1 MPDDANNDADVYD
14 AALDPDDAAA
24 DATPVDTG
32 ALTDA
37 QQTLQQDEQAEAQA
51 AASGDYATAN
61 TDAQQAYGASQ
72 DVANAGGPD
81 STDQTWTAAQDESW
95 ANWDQETANQDAT
108 TAASYDASGNPD
120 DAAIYSSAA
129 DNEQGNADNSAEAGE
144 YGDPLGPAE
153 DTVTGV
159 EDAPVEDTAAVD
171 EAPAVDDTAVEDVAP
186 VEDDAAVDDDSSST

>member
-14 AALDPDDAAA
+14 AALDPADDP
-24 DATPVDTG
+24 DATPVDPG
-32 ALTDA
+32 VLNDA

-81 STDQTWTAAQDESW
+81 STDQTWDAAQNESW
-95 ANWDQETANQDAT
+95 ANWDQETANQDAA

-129 DNEQGNADNSAEAGE
+129 DNEQGNADNAAEAGE
-144 YGDPLGPAE
+144 YGDPLGPA
-153 DTVTGV
+153 DDAVTAV
-159 EDAPVEDTAAVD
+159 DNTAADDTALD
-171 EAPAVDDTAVEDVAP
+171 DTAVDDTAVDDVAP
-186 VEDDAAVDDDSSST
+186 VDDDAAVDDDSSAT

>member
-14 AALDPDDAAA
+14 AALDPGDD
-24 DATPVDTG
+24 TPD
-32 ALTDA
+32 LTDA

-81 STDQTWTAAQDESW
+81 STDQTWDAAQNESW
-95 ANWDQETANQDAT
+95 ANWDQETANQDAA

-129 DNEQGNADNSAEAGE
+129 DNEQGNADNAAEACE
-144 YGDPLGPAE
+144 YGDPLGPSE
-153 DTVTGV
+153 DTVTAD
-159 EDAPVEDTAAVD
+159 EDAPVDDTAVDDTAAAD
-171 EAPAVDDTAVEDVAP
+171 DTAAVDDTAVDDVA
-186 VEDDAAVDDDSSST
+186 ADDDSSAA